1 MIQLTK
7 NLNLLQKKWYVIDIQ
22 TGIGKYNKNNSI
34 KCETESIKSNLCDHS
49 DALVLVTWNIAVTA
63 NNNTDV
69 AFKNFLHVKQIN
81 DVFIDEAN
89 HIYIPV
95 PRYDLIE
102 SVIIL
107 PIHQEVYGSLK
118 KTMLIWVLIILNHLN
133 IKHLF

>member
-1 MIQLTK
+1 MLR
-7 NLNLLQKKWYVIDIQ
+7 
-22 TGIGKYNKNNSI
+22 
-34 KCETESIKSNLCDHS
+34 
-49 DALVLVTWNIAVTA
+49 
-63 NNNTDV
+63 
-69 AFKNFLHVKQIN
+69 FKNFPHVKQIN

-118 KTMLIWVLIILNHLN
+118 KTMLI
-133 IKHLF
+133 